1 MSLTGKGYYI
11 WNVNRCENGDPNQI
25 AAVAK
30 QANLTHVLVK
40 VADGAFPFNID
51 LDSGYDYARSIVGKL
66 QSINIQVWGWQF
78 VYGNYP
84 DQEAEIAITRT
95 LELGLNGF
103 VVDAE
108 SHYEDPAK
116 APAASRYMN
125 ILRSSLGSLPIALSS
140 FRYPSYH
147 RSFPWE
153 NFLDRCDFNMPQVYW
168 MQSHNNAGEQLM
180 RSVNEFR
187 NMRPFRPIIPT
198 GPTFKQDGWIPYEAE
213 IIEFLQV
220 AQQLNLPAVNFWYWE
235 GCRRDMPQF
244 WDLISAYNYGETG
257 QQVTIASN
265 FVSALNNKNINE
277 VLDFY
282 LDNAVHV
289 CVAGAIQGKQAIRTW
304 VETLIQ
310 AYPENEISLI
320 SAAQQDDTVSYRWE
334 VKNQNG
340 IALEGRDTIG
350 LKDDKIRFHYSF
362 TQKPV
367 STL

>member
-11 WNVNRCENGDPNQI
+11 WNVNRCENGDPDQI
-25 AAVAK
+25 AAVA
-30 QANLTHVLVK
+30 QNANLTHVLVK

-51 LDSGYDYARSIVGKL
+51 LDNGFDYARSIVGKL
-66 QSINIQVWGWQF
+66 QARNIEVWGWQF

-84 DQEAEIAITRT
+84 DQEAEIAVTRT

-108 SHYEDPAK
+108 SHYKEPGKDV
-116 APAASRYMN
+116 AASRYMN
-125 ILRSSLGSLPIALSS
+125 ILRNSLGSLPIALSS

-153 NFLDRCDFNMPQVYW
+153 NFLDRCDYNMPQVYW
-168 MQSHNNAGEQLM
+168 MQSHGNAGEQLT

-187 NMRPFRPIIPT
+187 NMQPFRPIIPT
-198 GPTFKQDGWIPYEAE
+198 GPTFKQDGWIPYEDE
-213 IIEFLQV
+213 IVEFLQV

-235 GCRRDMPQF
+235 GCRRDMPEF

-257 QQVTIASN
+257 QNVTIASN
-265 FVSALNNKNINE
+265 FINALNKKDSSA

-282 LDNAVHV
+282 LDNAVHI

-310 AYPENEISLI
+310 AYPNNEISLI
-320 SAAQQDDTVSYRWE
+320 SASQQDDTVSYRWQ
-334 VKNQNG
+334 VSNHNG

-350 LKDDKIRFHYSF
+350 VKDNKIRFHYSF